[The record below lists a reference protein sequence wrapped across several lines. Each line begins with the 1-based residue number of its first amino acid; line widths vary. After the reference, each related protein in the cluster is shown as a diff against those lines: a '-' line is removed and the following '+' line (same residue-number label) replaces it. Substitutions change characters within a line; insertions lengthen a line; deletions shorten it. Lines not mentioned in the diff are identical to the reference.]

1 MHALARFLS
10 PWSWAGVGAREAAGP
25 ARPLPPARGLA
36 PLLRAAWAAVAPSR
50 SRFWAFVALFIAA
63 NTAELLVP
71 WAIGYTV
78 GVFVEHGFSQVAYEG
93 ALLGIGAYLGLR
105 FANILL
111 HHLGRYLQSGV
122 AYQARMTTMTGVFQA
137 LLGYGL
143 HWHVE
148 RHTGENLAKLNRSA
162 LAVGNVVGQYSWQ
175 VLEGSV
181 KVVLA
186 SAALWALDVRVAA
199 NVVVMGGVTIAA
211 MLYFNRRMVDNIRL
225 VNQFDNKVG
234 RVCVD
239 YLTNVV
245 TVKTLNL
252 EALACADLGRQRAE
266 GGELVRRV
274 SRFSELKWGA
284 VSCGYALVMATSLL
298 WYFDGAGLQGTALD
312 VAQVYVLIA
321 YLDKIFGAI
330 SSFSAYYGNIVEACT
345 AYEDA
350 SELLRGSPTAIPASV
365 AGPRWRELRLDALA
379 FSYTGDERALR
390 CGALTIRR
398 GEKIAVVGTSGG
410 GKSTLLKLLAG
421 MLRPEAGEV
430 ALDGRRSSFEAL
442 AQRTLL
448 IPQEPQIFSETL
460 RYNVTLGEAVPEE
473 LLAQVIRLARLGPV
487 IAKLPAGWDT
497 HLAQSGLNLSG
508 GERQRI
514 ALARGLLRAHSR
526 DLLLLDEPTA
536 ALDPPTEREVLA
548 AIFQSSPEA
557 TVLAA
562 CHRWSLLSLFDR
574 VLFVEDGAVHELSPS
589 QLPRERPLFA
599 MPDER
604 PHMAC
609 ELA

>member
-1 MHALARFLS
+1 M
-10 PWSWAGVGAREAAGP
+10 
-25 ARPLPPARGLA
+25 
-36 PLLRAAWAAVAPSR
+36 
-50 SRFWAFVALFIAA
+50 
-63 NTAELLVP
+63 
-71 WAIGYTV
+71 
-78 GVFVEHGFSQVAYEG
+78 
-93 ALLGIGAYLGLR
+93 
-105 FANILL
+105 
-111 HHLGRYLQSGV
+111 
-122 AYQARMTTMTGVFQA
+122 M
-137 LLGYGL
+137 
-143 HWHVE
+143 
-148 RHTGENLAKLNRSA
+148 
-162 LAVGNVVGQYSWQ
+162 
-175 VLEGSV
+175 
-181 KVVLA
+181 
-186 SAALWALDVRVAA
+186 
-199 NVVVMGGVTIAA
+199 
-211 MLYFNRRMVDNIRL
+211 YFNRRMVDNIRL

-245 TVKTLNL
+245 TVKTLSL

-274 SRFSELKWGA
+274 SRFSELKWAA

-298 WYFDGAGLQGTALD
+298 WYFHGAGLHGTALD
-312 VAQVYVLIA
+312 VAQVYVLIN

-350 SELLRGSPTAIPASV
+350 SELLRGSPEAAPPA
-365 AGPRWRELRLDALA
+365 ATGPRWRELRLGDLA
-379 FSYTGDERALR
+379 FSYTGDDRGLR

-398 GEKIAVVGTSGG
+398 GEKIAVVGSSGG

-421 MLRPEAGEV
+421 MLRPETGEV
-430 ALDGRRSSFEAL
+430 SFDGRRSSLEEL
-442 AQRTLL
+442 ARRTLL

-460 RYNVTLGEAVPEE
+460 RYNVTLGEEVPEE
-473 LLAQVIRLARLGPV
+473 VLAQVLRLARLGPV

-548 AIFQSSPEA
+548 AIFQASPDA

-562 CHRWSLLSLFDR
+562 CHRWSLLALFDR
-574 VLFVEDGAVHELSPS
+574 VLFVEDGAVHELAPS

-599 MPDER
+599 VPEER
-604 PHMAC
+604 VHRAFEMA
-609 ELA
+609 